1 MEYFIIA
8 VVVIGIYF
16 LVWVGKVGQIHVDQ
30 SLLNDNAE
38 DDIQRPNNDALNK
51 PLLCKACGEINDV
64 GDITA
69 DNHIHCK
76 CGAIFKVSSQKTAKA
91 TSTIQNLAIE
101 KPSSLRWLP
110 VAFYIIAS
118 LGFLGWIIIALNL
131 GSWEAFG
138 YGIGSTIACLASGRV
153 IELLQN
159 IDDKLSR
166 KLASD

>member
-1 MEYFIIA
+1 MDSLVLLGI
-8 VVVIGIYF
+8 VVLF
-16 LVWVGKVGQIHVDQ
+16 FTLVWLLNRFAWLLNRYKQIHKGQ
-30 SLLNDNAE
+30 PLLNDNAE

-51 PLLCKACGEINDV
+51 PLTNEVATMQSANT
-64 GDITA
+64 IT
-69 DNHIHCK
+69 
-76 CGAIFKVSSQKTAKA
+76 
-91 TSTIQNLAIE
+91 TSDTSAIE

-131 GSWEAFG
+131 GSWVAFG
-138 YGIGSTIACLASGRV
+138 YGVGSTIACLASGRV

-166 KLASD
+166 KLVSV